1 MEIKVISPP
10 QEVAQE
16 TSMAL
21 SREDKGDVKNALG
34 KALANKVSKVT
45 RDKFDIARTPD
56 ASKDLLAKSN
66 RQKANMDFKFR
77 KND

>member
-1 MEIKVISPP
+1 M
-10 QEVAQE
+10 AQE

-21 SREDKGDVKNALG
+21 SREDHGDVKNALG

-56 ASKDLLAKSN
+56 AKKDSLAKSN